1 MGTAPMEETTRD
13 QPPSAPKS
21 PVLRSQW
28 LGRTALGLMLAGL
41 YLISRHNYLLFHSL
55 VEIFSIIV
63 AGALFTIA
71 WTSRRYGNN
80 PYLLFIGIAY
90 LFVGGLDL
98 LHALSYQGMSIF
110 PGSDDYATQLWIGA
124 RYLQSLSLLLAFLLC
139 ARSRPLPPAAV
150 FAGYCLV
157 STLLIACVFIWKV
170 FPECFREG
178 VGLTPFK
185 KNSEYL
191 ISAILLLDIGLLFRH
206 RQRFAGSIF
215 RLLLWSLALTIISE
229 LAFTFYV
236 DKYGLSNLVGHYFK
250 LFAFWLV
257 YRAII
262 ETSIEQPYQM
272 IFQNLDQANQ
282 RLREEVTQHIRTAGE
297 LRTALAQVKTLS
309 GLLPICASCK
319 KIRDGQDHWSPLET
333 YISSH
338 SEAQFSHGYCPEC
351 YEKAL
356 LEVQHYTREHTDSG
370 GKTP

>member
-1 MGTAPMEETTRD
+1 MEETASE
-13 QPPSAPKS
+13 QLPSATFNPA
-21 PVLRSQW
+21 LRNQW
-28 LGRTALGLMLAGL
+28 LGRIALGLMLAGL

-98 LHALSYQGMSIF
+98 LHTLSYQGMSIF
-110 PGSDDYATQLWIGA
+110 PGGNDYATQLWLGA

-139 ARSRPLPPAAV
+139 ARSRPLRPSAV
-150 FAGYCLV
+150 FAAYCLI
-157 STLLIACVFIWKV
+157 SGLLIASIFIWKV

-178 VGLTPFK
+178 SGLTPFK

-191 ISAILLLDIGLLFRH
+191 ISAILLLDIGLLFRQ

-236 DKYGLSNLVGHYFK
+236 DRYGFSNLVGHYFK

-282 RLREEVTQHIRTAGE
+282 RLRDEVAQHIQTAGE

-319 KIRDGQDHWSPLET
+319 KIRDGQDHWHTLEA
-333 YISSH
+333 YLSSH
-338 SEAQFSHGYCPEC
+338 SEARFSHGYCPEC

-356 LEVQHYTREHTDSG
+356 LEVEKLRQGAHGSRGEN
-370 GKTP
+370 P

>member
-1 MGTAPMEETTRD
+1 M
-13 QPPSAPKS
+13 
-21 PVLRSQW
+21 
-28 LGRTALGLMLAGL
+28 
-41 YLISRHNYLLFHSL
+41 
-55 VEIFSIIV
+55 
-63 AGALFTIA
+63 
-71 WTSRRYGNN
+71 
-80 PYLLFIGIAY
+80 
-90 LFVGGLDL
+90 
-98 LHALSYQGMSIF
+98 
-110 PGSDDYATQLWIGA
+110 
-124 RYLQSLSLLLAFLLC
+124 
-139 ARSRPLPPAAV
+139 
-150 FAGYCLV
+150 
-157 STLLIACVFIWKV
+157 
-170 FPECFREG
+170 
-178 VGLTPFK
+178 TPFK

-206 RQRFAGSIF
+206 RERFAGSIF

-282 RLREEVTQHIRTAGE
+282 RLRDEVAQHIRTAGE
-297 LRTALAQVKTLS
+297 LRTALTQVKTLS

-319 KIRDGQDHWSPLET
+319 KIRDGQDHWNTLET

-351 YEKAL
+351 YDKAL
-356 LEVQHYTREHTDSG
+356 LEVQRYTREHTVSG